1 MTYRVKGWNKFQHFK
16 DRRPL
21 WIKLYRDIL
30 DDVEW
35 HDLEPQAAKVLIS
48 CWLIASEYEGA
59 LPDMRT
65 LAFRLRMSEKQVI
78 SILSQLS
85 HWLIQDVS
93 TMSAD
98 GYQDDINL
106 ISTGYQSDALEKRRE
121 ETEKE
126 KNNRS
131 RTLTEFDRFWKA
143 YPRKQNKGH
152 AEKAWAKAIKLADP
166 ETIISAVERSVWNDD
181 KQFIPHPASWLNGKR
196 WEDELPNMQ
205 PAQLSEE
212 EFAEQERQR
221 LAFLEDLHRRT
232 SNAN

>member
-65 LAFRLRMSEKQVI
+65 LAFRLRMSEKQVN
-78 SILSQLS
+78 SILSQLD
-85 HWLIQDVS
+85 HWLISDN
-93 TMSAD
+93 D
-98 GYQDDINL
+98 QDDINP

-131 RTLTEFDRFWKA
+131 PTLTEFDRFWKA

-166 ETIISAVERSVWNDD
+166 DQIISAVERSVWNED

-196 WEDELPNMQ
+196 WEDELPNM
-205 PAQLSEE
+205 PVRLSEE
-212 EFAEQERQR
+212 EFEEQERKRIAYLQ
-221 LAFLEDLHRRT
+221 DLHRRT

>member
-65 LAFRLRMSEKQVI
+65 LAFRLRMSEKQVN
-78 SILSQLS
+78 SILSQLD
-85 HWLIQDVS
+85 HWLISDN
-93 TMSAD
+93 D
-98 GYQDDINL
+98 QDDINP

-131 RTLTEFDRFWKA
+131 PTLTEFDRFWKA

-166 ETIISAVERSVWNDD
+166 DQIISAVERSSWNED

-205 PAQLSEE
+205 PAQLTEDE
-212 EFAEQERQR
+212 WEEQERQR
-221 LAFLEDLHRRT
+221 LAFLHELHRRT
-232 SNAN
+232 NNAEQN

>member
-93 TMSAD
+93 TMSSD
-98 GYQDDINL
+98 GYQDDIKP

-121 ETEKE
+121 EIE

-131 RTLTEFDRFWKA
+131 HSLTAFDRFWKA

-152 AEKAWAKAIKLADP
+152 AEKAWAKAIRLVDP

-205 PAQLSEE
+205 PAQLTEE
-212 EFAEQERQR
+212 EWEEQERKR

-232 SNAN
+232 SNAEQN